1 MLHWIGMKAAAHAHG
16 KAAIDAAIRLGVDSI
31 EHSSFADAESFKLYK
46 KYGTY
51 LVPTLLVAHVGGEL
65 ARTHPEMFNPSSA
78 AKALKVAP
86 GTIKML
92 GDAYKAGVKIAFGTD
107 TAALSPHGLNR
118 SEARR
123 GGKECVST
131 CGSRWLPAT

>member
-1 MLHWIGMKAAAHAHG
+1 MLHSLGMKVAAHAHG

-78 AKALKVAP
+78 AKA
-86 GTIKML
+86 
-92 GDAYKAGVKIAFGTD
+92 
-107 TAALSPHGLNR
+107 R
-118 SEARR
+118 SE
-123 GGKECVST
+123 EHTSE
-131 CGSRWLPAT
+131 LPSLMRISYAAFC